1 MSPDFIKFGENIP
14 RNMRRPLIVLLA
26 AVLSLSSC
34 GILTSTSFDTATLA
48 SAAGTAMTALTI
60 SDEQIAQLSAQ
71 SVAYMDSVNT
81 VERGAYDQRL
91 RKLMGKVTSIDGIPI
106 NLKVYKT
113 PEVNAFACGDGSIR
127 VYSGLMDVMD
137 DSELMAVIGH
147 EIGHVIHKDTKNA
160 MKKTYM
166 AYAARIA
173 LGSTGSVLGQLSTSV
188 LGDIAQSYLNAQYSQ
203 KQEFAADENG
213 FRFTIEQGY
222 SPYSMYNSLVKL
234 MKINGEAG
242 SKPSGAMAAFSSH
255 PATEERASRM
265 KAAADAYKK

>member
-1 MSPDFIKFGENIP
+1 MKRQILA
-14 RNMRRPLIVLLA
+14 MMA
-26 AVLSLSSC
+26 AVLMFSSC
-34 GILTSTSFDTATLA
+34 GILSSTGFDAASLAT
-48 SAAGTAMTALTI
+48 AAGTAMTALTI
-60 SDEQIAQLSAQ
+60 SDEQIAELSAQ

-81 VERGAYDQRL
+81 VDKGTYDARL
-91 RKLMGKVTSIDGIPI
+91 RKLMSKVKSIDGIPI

-113 PEVNAFACGDGSIR
+113 KEVNAFACGDGSIR

-147 EIGHVIHKDTKNA
+147 EIGHVRHKDTKNA

-213 FRFTIEQGY
+213 FQFAIDQGY
-222 SPYSMYNSLVKL
+222 SPYSMYNSLMKL
-234 MKINGEAG
+234 LQLSQKSSG
-242 SKPSGAMAAFSSH
+242 SSTTAASGIAQAFSSH
-255 PATEERASRM
+255 PATEERAARM
-265 KAAADAYKK
+265 KAAAEAYGK

>member
-1 MSPDFIKFGENIP
+1 MKKTF
-14 RNMRRPLIVLLA
+14 LALLA
-26 AVLSLSSC
+26 AAFLLSGC
-34 GILTSTSFDTATLA
+34 GILANGLSSLDPASLATAA
-48 SAAGTAMTALTI
+48 NTAMTALTI
-60 SDEQIAQLSAQ
+60 SDEQIAELSAR
-71 SVAYMDSVNT
+71 SVAYMDSVNKIDK
-81 VERGAYDQRL
+81 GSYDARL
-91 RKLMGKVTSIDGIPI
+91 RRLMAKVKTVDGVPI

-113 PEVNAFACGDGSIR
+113 SEVNAFACGDGSIR
-127 VYSGLMDVMD
+127 VYSGLMDAMD

-173 LGSTGSVLGQLSTSV
+173 LGSTGSVLGSLSTSV

-213 FRFTIEQGY
+213 FQFAIDQGY
-222 SPYSMYNSLVKL
+222 SPYSMYNSLIKL
-234 MKINGEAG
+234 MKINGKAG
-242 SKPSGAMAAFSSH
+242 SKPSAAMAAFSSH
-255 PATEERASRM
+255 PATEERAARM